1 MQRRFNSDSIASAVK
16 REANTK
22 SDNELECFK
31 NLKKVF
37 DNQSGLMYD
46 IRVASEKELHKV
58 LHQMQAEH
66 LPGRVPKY
74 QNNRIYDNLTE
85 MQP

>member
-1 MQRRFNSDSIASAVK
+1 
-16 REANTK
+16 
-22 SDNELECFK
+22 
-31 NLKKVF
+31 
-37 DNQSGLMYD
+37 MYD

-85 MQP
+85 MQPWIYSLKEDRDESFKNGLLKRIIQNEPNQANYGAE

>member
-1 MQRRFNSDSIASAVK
+1 MIS
-16 REANTK
+16 
-22 SDNELECFK
+22 ELR
-31 NLKKVF
+31 LK
-37 DNQSGLMYD
+37 
-46 IRVASEKELHKV
+46 KELHKV

>member
-1 MQRRFNSDSIASAVK
+1 MHPKERSAIIAFAAV

-22 SDNELECFK
+22 EIM
-31 NLKKVF
+31 NLNASKISKKVL
-37 DNQSGLMYD
+37 DNRSGLMYD
-46 IRVASEKELHKV
+46 IRVASEKNLTK
-58 LHQMQAEH
+58 LLIRSKAEH

-74 QNNRIYDNLTE
+74 QKNQIYDNLTE